1 MILTNN
7 KIDLNSIVEFVKSE
21 KEKCCNEHSRLF
33 EDDAELLAIGDYGQS
48 EWLLSRISFCDSLL
62 DFIEGND
69 GRKRQQV
76 G

>member
-7 KIDLNSIVEFVKSE
+7 KIDVNSIVEFVKSE
-21 KEKCCNEHSRLF
+21 KEKCRKEHWRLF
-33 EDDAELLAIGDYGQS
+33 EDDAELLPIGDYGQS

-62 DFIEGND
+62 DFIESND
-69 GRKRQQV
+69 GCKRQQI